1 MNKTILLLLGGT
13 GVGTSSIAI
22 RVAADPAVQVRSVI
36 GTDALREVVREFVP
50 AGVVPELRHSSYDGY
65 LASGDSANLISAYR
79 RQAQVVGMGVAAI
92 IRRAVHEN
100 ISLIIEGVH
109 LLPEPIQKNLSLH
122 ERLHV
127 AEILIDIESPAVHR
141 ERLTKRAEFAPER
154 DVSRQLA
161 NFERIRQIRG
171 YLREIAEMHRIPVVL
186 NDSTEIAGAV
196 AACVQL
202 YRGNG

>member
-1 MNKTILLLLGGT
+1 
-13 GVGTSSIAI
+13 
-22 RVAADPAVQVRSVI
+22 
-36 GTDALREVVREFVP
+36 
-50 AGVVPELRHSSYDGY
+50 
-65 LASGDSANLISAYR
+65 
-79 RQAQVVGMGVAAI
+79 
-92 IRRAVHEN
+92 
-100 ISLIIEGVH
+100 
-109 LLPEPIQKNLSLH
+109 
-122 ERLHV
+122 
-127 AEILIDIESPAVHR
+127 VHR